1 MCSSVPRL
9 DLDSPESGY
18 HGLVKENETLVEVT
32 PQIRAIGAK
41 VCSFRIANKHHG
53 EAPFEI
59 VLKEKGMAELR
70 ALRVL
75 NCEKRRNYK
84 FDIEA
89 VGCNGSLSEKYEL
102 LNKFKHLTN
111 VIHFSF
117 RYNICKCMYS
127 IIFFKRFSINKMIIL
142 LAIGSIISIF
152 KRFDIKVFNRRSIRI
167 KILDIHTNSK
177 AMYRIKNHSIS
188 YKSIDIRLMF

>member
-1 MCSSVPRL
+1 MFLVPRL
-9 DLDSPESGY
+9 DLDSLESGY

-32 PQIRAIGAK
+32 PQIRALGAK

-70 ALRVL
+70 ALRAL

-89 VGCNGSLSEKYEL
+89 VGCNRALSEKYEL
-102 LNKFKHLTN
+102 
-111 VIHFSF
+111 
-117 RYNICKCMYS
+117 CD
-127 IIFFKRFSINKMIIL
+127 
-142 LAIGSIISIF
+142 ISSLF
-152 KRFDIKVFNRRSIRI
+152 
-167 KILDIHTNSK
+167 L
-177 AMYRIKNHSIS
+177 
-188 YKSIDIRLMF
+188 